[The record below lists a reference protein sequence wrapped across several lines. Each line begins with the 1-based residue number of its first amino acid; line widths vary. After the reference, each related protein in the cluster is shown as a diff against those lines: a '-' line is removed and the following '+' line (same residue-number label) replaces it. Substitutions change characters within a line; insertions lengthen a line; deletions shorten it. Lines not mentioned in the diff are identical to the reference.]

1 MKFLILNDKKDLG
14 SEVDLSQYKLNTFDT
29 LQPKNLVCET
39 LVEVDLEKK
48 SVSFGGNVNVEMVR
62 ETDIELSLYDYVYIV
77 EEKNGIGII
86 KNLIDNESYLDLV
99 FNLLAIDD
107 IDWGYS
113 KFYLLSKV
121 LESKPVKKENL
132 SCILADIKSFVEK
145 SIFADSGYIDL
156 IKVLENIIP
165 EDFEDKKFYMR
176 SFYDFLEFNCELM
189 HSLTDEERLFLYKNS
204 KKYSLDISL
213 KIEKIIENDMDVENL
228 PF

>member
-1 MKFLILNDKKDLG
+1 M
-14 SEVDLSQYKLNTFDT
+14 
-29 LQPKNLVCET
+29 
-39 LVEVDLEKK
+39 
-48 SVSFGGNVNVEMVR
+48 
-62 ETDIELSLYDYVYIV
+62 
-77 EEKNGIGII
+77 
-86 KNLIDNESYLDLV
+86 DLV

-189 HSLTDEERLFLYKNS
+189 HFLTDEERLFLYKNS